1 MMKKLKKY
9 PILQAAV
16 SILIFFIAVVAYSWQ
31 LNKAVEKT
39 TMTTVNE
46 LAQHDKQSVE
56 SLIRTYWTE
65 LDGIAR
71 RLESYGNLEL
81 ESETTGFDS
90 LYLLAEDGML
100 YWDDTPVDHS
110 EILGK
115 PFLDCFEQGKEQVV
129 DHWDGK
135 LSEGGAVDG
144 YLLCGVRLDGEKIG
158 KSGTIALIG
167 TIKAGTVLDHIVQD
181 SYIKN
186 GIRRGY
192 GLVVT
197 DSGNYITG
205 TKGTGSGFDNL
216 YNELAAGSR
225 TELTAGEVEEK
236 FQSGETFQFRF
247 RDEEGR
253 KKLMYF
259 VPFSG
264 DTGWYFM
271 ITIDES
277 SFAEQNNRFIAATVM
292 MLLVIILVSVLLIL
306 SLVSVHTRTVRT
318 VEKARAQSE
327 FLSNMSHEIRTP
339 LNGLIGLNHLIMTH
353 IDDGDNIDQIKDW
366 LQKSHSTA
374 NYLLSLVNDIL
385 DMSKLQAGKV
395 DIISEPVMVESII
408 DSIWSMQRDNI
419 ESRGV
424 EFIVNQ
430 DIPFPCV
437 IGDSTRIKQV
447 LMNIVGNS
455 AKFTPSGGSITLSV
469 HQEETS
475 CGILTV
481 YRCQDT
487 GIGMS
492 EEFSEKIFDVFS
504 QERNTNSD
512 SAKGTGLGMPIS
524 KLLVDAMGG
533 DIRVESKL
541 GKGTTFIV
549 SIPSMISNAEPSYMD
564 QHTADTAADS
574 KSIAESIQSGRPLK
588 ILMTEDNELN
598 AEILLDILSA
608 EGFEVDHA
616 ENGQIAVDLFEK
628 SGEGEYDI
636 ILMDMQMPVM
646 DGCTAASEIRR
657 LDRPDAKT
665 VIIFAC
671 TANTFQEDREKAI
684 NSGMNDFLTKPID
697 VNVLL
702 DKLRTENKT

>member
-1 MMKKLKKY
+1 
-9 PILQAAV
+9 
-16 SILIFFIAVVAYSWQ
+16 
-31 LNKAVEKT
+31 
-39 TMTTVNE
+39 
-46 LAQHDKQSVE
+46 
-56 SLIRTYWTE
+56 
-65 LDGIAR
+65 
-71 RLESYGNLEL
+71 
-81 ESETTGFDS
+81 
-90 LYLLAEDGML
+90 
-100 YWDDTPVDHS
+100 
-110 EILGK
+110 
-115 PFLDCFEQGKEQVV
+115 
-129 DHWDGK
+129 
-135 LSEGGAVDG
+135 
-144 YLLCGVRLDGEKIG
+144 
-158 KSGTIALIG
+158 
-167 TIKAGTVLDHIVQD
+167 
-181 SYIKN
+181 
-186 GIRRGY
+186 
-192 GLVVT
+192 
-197 DSGNYITG
+197 
-205 TKGTGSGFDNL
+205 
-216 YNELAAGSR
+216 
-225 TELTAGEVEEK
+225 
-236 FQSGETFQFRF
+236 
-247 RDEEGR
+247 
-253 KKLMYF
+253 
-259 VPFSG
+259 
-264 DTGWYFM
+264 
-271 ITIDES
+271 
-277 SFAEQNNRFIAATVM
+277 
-292 MLLVIILVSVLLIL
+292 
-306 SLVSVHTRTVRT
+306 
-318 VEKARAQSE
+318 
-327 FLSNMSHEIRTP
+327 
-339 LNGLIGLNHLIMTH
+339 
-353 IDDGDNIDQIKDW
+353 
-366 LQKSHSTA
+366 
-374 NYLLSLVNDIL
+374 
-385 DMSKLQAGKV
+385 
-395 DIISEPVMVESII
+395 
-408 DSIWSMQRDNI
+408 
-419 ESRGV
+419 
-424 EFIVNQ
+424 
-430 DIPFPCV
+430 
-437 IGDSTRIKQV
+437 
-447 LMNIVGNS
+447 MNIVGNS

-574 KSIAESIQSGRPLK
+574 KSIAESIHSGRPLK

>member
-1 MMKKLKKY
+1 
-9 PILQAAV
+9 
-16 SILIFFIAVVAYSWQ
+16 
-31 LNKAVEKT
+31 
-39 TMTTVNE
+39 
-46 LAQHDKQSVE
+46 
-56 SLIRTYWTE
+56 
-65 LDGIAR
+65 
-71 RLESYGNLEL
+71 
-81 ESETTGFDS
+81 
-90 LYLLAEDGML
+90 
-100 YWDDTPVDHS
+100 
-110 EILGK
+110 
-115 PFLDCFEQGKEQVV
+115 
-129 DHWDGK
+129 
-135 LSEGGAVDG
+135 
-144 YLLCGVRLDGEKIG
+144 
-158 KSGTIALIG
+158 
-167 TIKAGTVLDHIVQD
+167 
-181 SYIKN
+181 
-186 GIRRGY
+186 
-192 GLVVT
+192 
-197 DSGNYITG
+197 
-205 TKGTGSGFDNL
+205 
-216 YNELAAGSR
+216 
-225 TELTAGEVEEK
+225 
-236 FQSGETFQFRF
+236 
-247 RDEEGR
+247 
-253 KKLMYF
+253 
-259 VPFSG
+259 
-264 DTGWYFM
+264 M

-292 MLLVIILVSVLLIL
+292 MLLVIILVSFLLIL
-306 SLVSVHTRTVRT
+306 SLASVHTRTVRT

-574 KSIAESIQSGRPLK
+574 KSIAESIHSGRPLK

>member
-1 MMKKLKKY
+1 
-9 PILQAAV
+9 
-16 SILIFFIAVVAYSWQ
+16 
-31 LNKAVEKT
+31 
-39 TMTTVNE
+39 
-46 LAQHDKQSVE
+46 
-56 SLIRTYWTE
+56 
-65 LDGIAR
+65 
-71 RLESYGNLEL
+71 
-81 ESETTGFDS
+81 
-90 LYLLAEDGML
+90 ML
-100 YWDDTPVDHS
+100 FRS
-110 EILGK
+110 
-115 PFLDCFEQGKEQVV
+115 
-129 DHWDGK
+129 
-135 LSEGGAVDG
+135 
-144 YLLCGVRLDGEKIG
+144 

-292 MLLVIILVSVLLIL
+292 MLLVIILVSFLLIL

-395 DIISEPVMVESII
+395 DIISEPVMV
-408 DSIWSMQRDNI
+408 DR
-419 ESRGV
+419 
-424 EFIVNQ
+424 
-430 DIPFPCV
+430 
-437 IGDSTRIKQV
+437 K
-447 LMNIVGNS
+447 
-455 AKFTPSGGSITLSV
+455 SV
-469 HQEETS
+469 
-475 CGILTV
+475 V
-481 YRCQDT
+481 
-487 GIGMS
+487 
-492 EEFSEKIFDVFS
+492 
-504 QERNTNSD
+504 
-512 SAKGTGLGMPIS
+512 
-524 KLLVDAMGG
+524 
-533 DIRVESKL
+533 
-541 GKGTTFIV
+541 
-549 SIPSMISNAEPSYMD
+549 
-564 QHTADTAADS
+564 
-574 KSIAESIQSGRPLK
+574 
-588 ILMTEDNELN
+588 
-598 AEILLDILSA
+598 
-608 EGFEVDHA
+608 
-616 ENGQIAVDLFEK
+616 
-628 SGEGEYDI
+628 
-636 ILMDMQMPVM
+636 
-646 DGCTAASEIRR
+646 
-657 LDRPDAKT
+657 
-665 VIIFAC
+665 
-671 TANTFQEDREKAI
+671 
-684 NSGMNDFLTKPID
+684 
-697 VNVLL
+697 
-702 DKLRTENKT
+702 